1 MISKNYQKVIVIG
14 LIIFGGSYFIL
25 NSKDIIFIEIPFFP
39 VYITS
44 ILIIL
49 VSYFSMIFNKSKKV
63 FGIGL
68 IISGG
73 MLFYNFFDIMILLL
87 SKDDETFIDI
97 LPGMITHV
105 LPEMWHFHIPGFV
118 LIGSG
123 IYILIK
129 YSRKD
134 SHKIS

>member
-1 MISKNYQKVIVIG
+1 MISNNYQKVIVIG

-39 VYITS
+39 VYIAS

-49 VSYFSMIFNKSKKV
+49 VSYFIMIFNKSKKV

-87 SKDDETFIDI
+87 SKDDATFIDI
-97 LPGMITHV
+97 FPGMITHV
-105 LPEMWHFHIPGFV
+105 LPEMWHFHIPGFI
-118 LIGSG
+118 LIGIG
-123 IYILIK
+123 IFCLWK
-129 YSRKD
+129 SK
-134 SHKIS
+134 HMKL